1 MLKHSKGFL
10 LLHMN
15 KILESNI
22 VESYLFEKSEK
33 HIFSIYRQ
41 SIWKRIVYNLRDTTC
56 NWIILCFLNHSLPSE
71 E

>member
-33 HIFSIYRQ
+33 HIFSIYR
-41 SIWKRIVYNLRDTTC
+41 KYNPHGKELY
-56 NWIILCFLNHSLPSE
+56 IIYGILHVIGSFCVS
-71 E
+71 